1 MKCEKQQLED
11 EDITSLQNAAKC
23 VQAWFKNG
31 LIPLD
36 QCMNISTA
44 ILKLISKIYWS
55 ISESDG
61 CLSPDESELSET
73 CLKALS
79 NMMVLPEAHKY
90 SATAL
95 ALMRMFLELLSPIV
109 KNEWKMDN
117 LNEDIAFCIYSLFIT
132 SIECHSRTILA
143 GICSESPDH
152 HEIYVRFV
160 NEILLCTDKPGT
172 YPVEESCST
181 LAMGFWFMLQ
191 DEVLSYDNPVERQ
204 RCLAEIQPVYAHLVK
219 ILVRKSQLPDE
230 NCINK
235 WNSDD
240 LETFRCYR
248 QDIADTLLCCFDV
261 LHTQILKILSDI
273 LDEGI
278 AAIQVDIKNWPILE
292 GAIHGFCAISQ
303 QIDGAEYEEI
313 AKLMRVL
320 NEIPYET
327 MNEKLLGT
335 ALETMGSL
343 SEWVNDNPKYLMSA
357 IQLLVK
363 GLDSSMS
370 SQATLGLKDLTSDCQ
385 ADQMIPLSEPLLDAC
400 QQALLKGH
408 LANSESIRLMYS
420 IGNIMSV
427 VPIEKIPIYLD
438 NIISPCFTELQM
450 HAEQQN
456 TTDSARLRVMFC
468 LNMISTLFS
477 SLNTN
482 KIKNEKK
489 RIQPI
494 MGEAERPQPILMI
507 LQKTMPIFKQI
518 CDLYINDIQVVEIL
532 CKAIQQALNNL
543 MDDIKP
549 ILNDIC
555 ILILSI
561 FQNKCV
567 PPVND
572 IAALC
577 ILMFYGD
584 EAYKEPMRQLLFQII
599 FYNFRTFDQIPPNKF
614 SDISDLL
621 ESFYALNT
629 KIVKKIPAAYSNEN
643 MDFVKLMDYAL
654 KSITLPETGPL
665 KKAASFIATF
675 VKESRNHASMTN
687 TMLMKGDDIVKTSLL
702 CIAGAIPRVN
712 VDVFGDVFIAL
723 NSKYPSE
730 FIVWMKILEA
740 PTFPTTYVNHDEKI
754 NFMKAIIKEKVNKRL
769 IQDHIKRFAAKCR
782 GVIEEQHM

>member
-1 MKCEKQQLED
+1 MLKEWPSAINDVISMFQNEQIPNISQHTQQWILFDVLSGVPEEASSVYTSVHRAQLRHEVYKNAPFVLKTLEQFICLKCEKPQLED
-11 EDITSLQNAAKC
+11 EDITSLQNTAKC
-23 VQAWFKNG
+23 CQTWFKNG

-36 QCMNISTA
+36 QTISITTT
-44 ILKLISKIYWS
+44 ILKLVSKIYWS

-61 CLSPDESELSET
+61 CLSPDESELTET

-79 NMMVLPEAHKY
+79 NMMVIPDAHKY
-90 SATAL
+90 SNTAL
-95 ALMRMFLELLSPIV
+95 TLMRLFLELLSPIV

-117 LNEDIAFCIYSLFIT
+117 ANEDIAFCIYSLFIT
-132 SIECHSRTILA
+132 SIECHSRTILV
-143 GICSESPDH
+143 GICAESPDH

-191 DEVLSYDNPVERQ
+191 DEVLSYDNPLERS

-219 ILVRKSQLPDE
+219 ILVKKSQLPDE
-230 NCINK
+230 NNIDK

-261 LHTQILKILSDI
+261 LHNQILKILSDI

-278 AAIQVDIKNWPILE
+278 AAIRIDIKNWPILE
-292 GAIHGFCAISQ
+292 AAIHGFCAISQ
-303 QIDGAEYEEI
+303 QIDSTEHEEI
-313 AKLMRVL
+313 SKLLRVL

-335 ALETMGSL
+335 ALETAGSL

-363 GLDSSMS
+363 GLDSSSS
-370 SQATLGLKDLTSDCQ
+370 SQATLGLKDLTTDCQ
-385 ADQMIPLSEPLLDAC
+385 SEQMIPLAEPLLDAC
-400 QQALLKGH
+400 QAALHKGN
-408 LANSESIRLMYS
+408 LQNSESIRLMYS

-427 VPIEKIPIYLD
+427 VPIEKIPGYLD
-438 NIISPCFTELQM
+438 SIISPCFTELQM
-450 HAEQQN
+450 HAEQRN
-456 TTDSARLRVMFC
+456 TSDSARLRVMFC

-482 KIKNEKK
+482 KIKHEKR
-489 RIQPI
+489 RIQPV
-494 MGEAERPQPILMI
+494 MNANLPQPILMV

-555 ILILSI
+555 LLILSI

-572 IAALC
+572 IGGLVSC
-577 ILMFYGD
+577 
-584 EAYKEPMRQLLFQII
+584 
-599 FYNFRTFDQIPPNKF
+599 NN
-614 SDISDLL
+614 
-621 ESFYALNT
+621 
-629 KIVKKIPAAYSNEN
+629 
-643 MDFVKLMDYAL
+643 
-654 KSITLPETGPL
+654 
-665 KKAASFIATF
+665 
-675 VKESRNHASMTN
+675 
-687 TMLMKGDDIVKTSLL
+687 
-702 CIAGAIPRVN
+702 
-712 VDVFGDVFIAL
+712 
-723 NSKYPSE
+723 
-730 FIVWMKILEA
+730 
-740 PTFPTTYVNHDEKI
+740 
-754 NFMKAIIKEKVNKRL
+754 
-769 IQDHIKRFAAKCR
+769 
-782 GVIEEQHM
+782 